1 MFKEYLR
8 KGDHAYKIFET
19 KPIHIPLISF
29 LNPLSPCLSLTHKAY
44 FSPSL
49 WVISDTLFYPDPNQ
63 LIVIPVQAVK
73 PNLKAVI
80 PEEHKNSLGCLLKTS
95 ESWAPLKTCW
105 FLCTPTFEEKHC
117 LTVPLLLQELM
128 KFPPGPRKSSP
139 SSSTLPGPS

>member
-49 WVISDTLFYPDPNQ
+49 RVISDTLFYPDP
-63 LIVIPVQAVK
+63 K
-73 PNLKAVI
+73 PTNCHPCA
-80 PEEHKNSLGCLLKTS
+80 GCKTK
-95 ESWAPLKTCW
+95 P
-105 FLCTPTFEEKHC
+105 
-117 LTVPLLLQELM
+117 
-128 KFPPGPRKSSP
+128 KSSN
-139 SSSTLPGPS
+139 S